1 MTLTA
6 AALAKLAFDAVI
18 QTGVGKLT
26 EAALKQGKI
35 LWQKIRG
42 KVKEEGVT
50 EAVLVEL
57 EQNKSLKILEEQ
69 VIPSL
74 REAMLKYPQFAQEI
88 RNIAQP
94 INQEISGAPQDV
106 IEQKDFQ
113 THDNSAVVGKAE
125 GQTQNFGGNHF
136 YLQGKN

>member
-6 AALAKLAFDAVI
+6 AAIAKLAFDAVI

-26 EAALKQGKI
+26 EAALKQGKL

-50 EAVLVEL
+50 ETVLVEL
-57 EQNKSLKILEEQ
+57 EQNKSLEILEEQ
-69 VIPSL
+69 VVPSL
-74 REAMLKYPQFAQEI
+74 EEAMLKYPQFAQEI
-88 RNIAQP
+88 QNIAQP
-94 INQEISGAPQDV
+94 INQEISAAPQDV

-113 THDNSAVVGKAE
+113 THDSSAVVGKAE
-125 GQTQNFGGNHF
+125 GQTQNFGGTHF
-136 YLQGKN
+136 YLQGKD

>member
-125 GQTQNFGGNHF
+125 GQTQNFGGTHF
-136 YLQGKN
+136 YLQGKD

>member
-6 AALAKLAFDAVI
+6 ATLAKLAFDAVI